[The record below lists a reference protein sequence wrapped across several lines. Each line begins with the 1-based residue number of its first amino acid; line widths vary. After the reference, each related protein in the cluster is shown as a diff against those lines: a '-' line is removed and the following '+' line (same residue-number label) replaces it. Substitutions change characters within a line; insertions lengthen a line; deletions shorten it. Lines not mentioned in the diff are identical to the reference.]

1 MTVVDCDCGGKCVG
15 SEKVVNGL
23 HSHFPSK
30 QLVILDKGFVN
41 TSELSIP
48 IVAPDLVVDEIFIS
62 VCINVN
68 IDVSSTCHTK

>member
-41 TSELSIP
+41 TSELSHSNSCP
-48 IVAPDLVVDEIFIS
+48 RFGGR
-62 VCINVN
+62 
-68 IDVSSTCHTK
+68 